1 MSDPSTAAYR
11 LLTLIALSGECSPDV
26 IPRLGIGPSYGE
38 KLLTRLKEDN
48 LIKTHYKD
56 RLRGLRLTCDGK
68 RMLLSENP
76 ERFSFY
82 LNGSSDTNHPRS
94 DYPRRL
100 RLQQS
105 SIVYAMLLNS
115 GVRLFRDQKPLL
127 FQEEYQCRH
136 GEPIHMELPVFYHSR
151 EVKELGTETVKIGNS
166 RIMGILFARDC
177 IYALFYTGDAPMKW
191 EYRTELRVKTFLS
204 YHASRGF
211 LSKGHASPCYQPDTP
226 VKAVLIG
233 SGMDT
238 PLKLMEST
246 GGFQKSC
253 FYLDNSFDYF
263 HYIPD
268 DAAGETMLRLLCSPA
283 LQKAL
288 RDLLLSDLQAPC
300 PDYGLEHDAVSDGLP
315 LLLAFDF
322 DMLRLSRFRTA
333 LSFHGLTGSLICFD
347 FQKPVLQQYFGE
359 AVAIDTIDLEKF
371 EGRFLH

>member
-191 EYRTELRVKTFLS
+191 EYRTELRVKPFLS

-288 RDLLLSDLQAPC
+288 RDLLLSDLPR
-300 PDYGLEHDAVSDGLP
+300 
-315 LLLAFDF
+315 
-322 DMLRLSRFRTA
+322 LRA
-333 LSFHGLTGSLICFD
+333 GTGRRS
-347 FQKPVLQQYFGE
+347 
-359 AVAIDTIDLEKF
+359 
-371 EGRFLH
+371 GRAAGAARL